1 MPFEKSTW
9 GGAVRTKS
17 VANSAVVSYKIHMLS
32 IRETDEFSNWV
43 NWLRDRIA
51 KAKILVRLQRL
62 ARGNPGDVKP
72 VGRGVSE
79 MRIHHGAGYRVFYV
93 QRGNEPIVLLCG
105 GDKDSQEADIANAK
119 KIAAELED

>member
-1 MPFEKSTW
+1 
-9 GGAVRTKS
+9 
-17 VANSAVVSYKIHMLS
+17 
-32 IRETDEFSNWV
+32 
-43 NWLRDRIA
+43 
-51 KAKILVRLQRL
+51 
-62 ARGNPGDVKP
+62 
-72 VGRGVSE
+72 